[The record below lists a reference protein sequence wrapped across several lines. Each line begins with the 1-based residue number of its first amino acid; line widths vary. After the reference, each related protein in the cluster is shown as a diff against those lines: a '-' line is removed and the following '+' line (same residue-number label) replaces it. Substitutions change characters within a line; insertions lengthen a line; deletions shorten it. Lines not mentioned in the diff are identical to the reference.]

1 MNNENL
7 VRFMDKMVTQLDQ
20 ALDELVELDSPESH
34 KAESLILAV
43 SLELTGLMDRIVD
56 ELEGEVAPELP
67 TLSRG
72 YNATGFGGE
81 GYFTP

>member
-56 ELEGEVAPELP
+56 ELEGEVAPELI
-67 TLSRG
+67 TLPRG
-72 YNATGFGGE
+72 Q
-81 GYFTP
+81 